1 MTVKHSLAGPLSA
14 RPIGRRAR
22 VLRARRP
29 FPGLCAVPFIR
40 MSRATR
46 ATRAS
51 CAMRAMRPMHA
62 KYAATARLLG
72 LVPAAV
78 ALAALAFPVRADDEA
93 PRNWANDPF
102 LQLRADDP
110 TCPEPRGPRMTAT
123 EWRAEAHWRIETGTS
138 CWLAGRCA
146 DANAYRYDA
155 SIAQALFP
163 RLQALP
169 ELAGSGVWAYLQRR
183 ILFVQGCV
191 ADRAQA
197 QAIEAA
203 IGRAA
208 AAVPEL
214 TMVVPA
220 LRVAGDEGTPY
231 RRLDGR

>member
-1 MTVKHSLAGPLSA
+1 MTPLH
-14 RPIGRRAR
+14 RPRRLPPVDNSRPGAPPP
-22 VLRARRP
+22 RRTW
-29 FPGLCAVPFIR
+29 
-40 MSRATR
+40 AT
-46 ATRAS
+46 
-51 CAMRAMRPMHA
+51 
-62 KYAATARLLG
+62 TARLIRPTATALA
-72 LVPAAV
+72 LSALAVPA
-78 ALAALAFPVRADDEA
+78 RSQGDET
-93 PRNWANDPF
+93 PRNWGNDPF
-102 LQLRADDP
+102 LQLRADDAA
-110 TCPEPRGPRMTAT
+110 CPEPRGPRMTAT

-155 SIAQALFP
+155 AIAQALFP

-197 QAIEAA
+197 QVLEAA

-214 TMVVPA
+214 QMVVPA

-231 RRLDGR
+231 RRLDPR

>member
-1 MTVKHSLAGPLSA
+1 MTLLHPSEAPRARHPSA
-14 RPIGRRAR
+14 PRSVRRAR
-22 VLRARRP
+22 LAFSARVSAGRSLRMLA
-29 FPGLCAVPFIR
+29 
-40 MSRATR
+40 
-46 ATRAS
+46 
-51 CAMRAMRPMHA
+51 
-62 KYAATARLLG
+62 
-72 LVPAAV
+72 PAL
-78 ALAALAFPVRADDEA
+78 ALAALAQPVRAEDDA
-93 PRNWANDPF
+93 VRNWANDPF

-110 TCPEPRGPRMTAT
+110 GCPEPRGPRMTAI

-155 SIAQALFP
+155 AIAEALFP
-163 RLQALP
+163 KLQALP

-197 QAIEAA
+197 QAVEAA

-208 AAVPEL
+208 ATVPEL

-220 LRVAGDEGTPY
+220 LRVAGDPGTPY
-231 RRLDGR
+231 RRLDPR

>member
-1 MTVKHSLAGPLSA
+1 MKPRNRYDRYEA
-14 RPIGRRAR
+14 RPDGRPSTAR
-22 VLRARRP
+22 QRGA
-29 FPGLCAVPFIR
+29 
-40 MSRATR
+40 RATPKR
-46 ATRAS
+46 RRVA
-51 CAMRAMRPMHA
+51 P
-62 KYAATARLLG
+62 
-72 LVPAAV
+72 AV
-78 ALAALAFPVRADDEA
+78 ALAALGALSIAARSESPAEEVA
-93 PRNWANDPF
+93 RNWGNDPF
-102 LQLRADDP
+102 LQLRADDSA
-110 TCPEPRGPRMTAT
+110 CPEPRGPRMTAS

-155 SIAQALFP
+155 AIAQALFP

-169 ELAGSGVWAYLQRR
+169 ELAGSGLWAYLQRR

-197 QAIEAA
+197 RALEAA

-214 TMVVPA
+214 QTVVPA

-231 RRLDGR
+231 RRFDPR

>member
-1 MTVKHSLAGPLSA
+1 MTLLHPSEAPCPLHPASA
-14 RPIGRRAR
+14 RRTPRTSRTFRASRAR
-22 VLRARRP
+22 A
-29 FPGLCAVPFIR
+29 A
-40 MSRATR
+40 S

-51 CAMRAMRPMHA
+51 AGRVL
-62 KYAATARLLG
+62 RLLA
-72 LVPAAV
+72 PAL
-78 ALAALAFPVRADDEA
+78 ALAALAHPAHAEDDA
-93 PRNWANDPF
+93 ARNWANDPF

-110 TCPEPRGPRMTAT
+110 GCPEPRGPRMTAI

-155 SIAQALFP
+155 AIAQALFP

-169 ELAGSGVWAYLQRR
+169 ELAGGGVWAYLQRR

-197 QAIEAA
+197 QAVEAA
-203 IGRAA
+203 ISRAA

-220 LRVAGDEGTPY
+220 LRVAGDEATPY
-231 RRLDGR
+231 RRLDAR

>member
-1 MTVKHSLAGPLSA
+1 MKLPNRYDEQRHQGRPAAA
-14 RPIGRRAR
+14 RLGGARAR
-22 VLRARRP
+22 ATPTTRP
-29 FPGLCAVPFIR
+29 VA
-40 MSRATR
+40 
-46 ATRAS
+46 
-51 CAMRAMRPMHA
+51 
-62 KYAATARLLG
+62 
-72 LVPAAV
+72 PAL
-78 ALAALAFPVRADDEA
+78 ALAALGAFSVPASSQGPAEEA
-93 PRNWANDPF
+93 ARNWGNDPF
-102 LQLRADDP
+102 LQLRADDAS
-110 TCPEPRGPRMTAT
+110 CPEPRGPRMTAP

-155 SIAQALFP
+155 AIAQALFP

-197 QAIEAA
+197 QALEAA

-214 TMVVPA
+214 QMVVPA

-231 RRLDGR
+231 RRLDPR

>member
-1 MTVKHSLAGPLSA
+1 M
-14 RPIGRRAR
+14 
-22 VLRARRP
+22 LRLTP
-29 FPGLCAVPFIR
+29 PAVAF
-40 MSRATR
+40 A
-46 ATRAS
+46 
-51 CAMRAMRPMHA
+51 
-62 KYAATARLLG
+62 
-72 LVPAAV
+72 
-78 ALAALAFPVRADDEA
+78 ALAALAGPVHAADETT
-93 PRNWANDPF
+93 RNWGNDPF
-102 LQLRADDP
+102 LQLRADAP
-110 TCPEPRGPRMTAT
+110 GCPEPRGPRMTSA

-155 SIAQALFP
+155 AIAQALFP

-169 ELAGSGVWAYLQRR
+169 ELAGSSVWAYLQRR

-220 LRVAGDEGTPY
+220 LRAAGDDGTPY
-231 RRLDGR
+231 RRLDAR

>member
-1 MTVKHSLAGPLSA
+1 MTVKPSLAGPLSA
-14 RPIGRRAR
+14 HPIAPHAHVMPAIRA
-22 VLRARRP
+22 
-29 FPGLCAVPFIR
+29 
-40 MSRATR
+40 SRASL
-46 ATRAS
+46 ASRAS
-51 CAMRAMRPMHA
+51 GGIGAVGAIRAMRAND
-62 KYAATARLLG
+62 AATTRLLR
-72 LVPAAV
+72 LIPTAV
-78 ALAALAFPVRADDEA
+78 ALAALASPVQAEDEA

-102 LQLRADDP
+102 LQVRADDP
-110 TCPEPRGPRMTAT
+110 ACPEPRGPRMTAT

-231 RRLDGR
+231 RRLDAR

>member
-1 MTVKHSLAGPLSA
+1 MTLPHRPHGPRSA
-14 RPIGRRAR
+14 ALTAPRGRPT
-22 VLRARRP
+22 
-29 FPGLCAVPFIR
+29 
-40 MSRATR
+40 ATR
-46 ATRAS
+46 AIRAI
-51 CAMRAMRPMHA
+51 RATSA
-62 KYAATARLLG
+62 GRLFR
-72 LVPAAV
+72 LVAPAL
-78 ALAALAFPVRADDEA
+78 ALAALASPARADDEA
-93 PRNWANDPF
+93 RNWANDPF

-110 TCPEPRGPRMTAT
+110 ACPEPRGPRMTAI

-155 SIAQALFP
+155 ALAQALFP

-169 ELAGSGVWAYLQRR
+169 ELAGSSVWAYLQRR

-197 QAIEAA
+197 QAVEAA
-203 IGRAA
+203 LNRAA

-231 RRLDGR
+231 RRLDPR

>member
-1 MTVKHSLAGPLSA
+1 MKPPHREDACPGGRPSTA
-14 RPIGRRAR
+14 RPRGAR
-22 VLRARRP
+22 VAFTTGRVARA
-29 FPGLCAVPFIR
+29 F
-40 MSRATR
+40 
-46 ATRAS
+46 
-51 CAMRAMRPMHA
+51 
-62 KYAATARLLG
+62 
-72 LVPAAV
+72 
-78 ALAALAFPVRADDEA
+78 ALAALGALGVAARSQGPAVDES
-93 PRNWANDPF
+93 PRNWGNDPF
-102 LQLRADDP
+102 LQLRADDGA
-110 TCPEPRGPRMTAT
+110 CPEPRGPRMTAS

-155 SIAQALFP
+155 AIAQALFP

-191 ADRAQA
+191 ADTAQA
-197 QAIEAA
+197 RAIEAA

-214 TMVVPA
+214 QMVVPA

-231 RRLDGR
+231 RRLDPR